1 MIKTFLFII
10 RGVLTHLF
18 NITTSIDLVSQIAI
32 KMRDYA
38 MGNNSKGRYY
48 VLGAICLAALVLPLS
63 FTGGAVATPTISKV
77 FNAGPSAQAWVTNAF
92 MLSFGSLLMAAGTLS
107 DIYGRKRLFTW
118 GLLLFLIVSLLLAS
132 ATSIVW
138 LDILRAVQG
147 IAAAAALASGSAAL
161 AQEFEGYDRTRAF
174 SLLGT
179 TFGLGLAFG
188 PMIAGALI
196 EQFGWRSIF
205 ITTAI
210 LAATAL
216 ITSVSQMHESKNQQ
230 AQKLDLPG
238 LASFSAMLVLFTTG
252 IILAPQAGWGSSL
265 IVGIL
270 ICALTC
276 LIAFVV
282 IELRSKEPMLE
293 LSLLRHPRFIGV
305 QILPLGT
312 CYCYIVLIVLLPFRL
327 IGVEGVSPIQS
338 GLVML
343 ALSTPMLVVPL
354 LAAWLTRWITAGTLS
369 GVGFLL
375 AASGLY
381 ILSRVPIGDHL
392 QLILSMLIIGIG
404 TSFPWGLMDG
414 LAVSVVPKEQAGMA
428 AGVFNTTRV
437 AGEGMALAISI
448 AMLITLV
455 NSSLLRLQPQSN
467 NSELVQ
473 RLVMGDMSL
482 SQNLD
487 PALVMA
493 AYQEGFSAL
502 MLILTLFTIISAGAA
517 FFLLSRKARL

>member
-1 MIKTFLFII
+1 
-10 RGVLTHLF
+10 
-18 NITTSIDLVSQIAI
+18 
-32 KMRDYA
+32 
-38 MGNNSKGRYY
+38 MGNNSDHSLQKGRYY

-77 FNAGPSAQAWVTNAF
+77 FNASPSAQAWVTNAF

-107 DIYGRKRLFTW
+107 DIYGRKRIFTH
-118 GLLLFLIVSLLLAS
+118 GLLLFIIVSLLLAN

-161 AQEFEGYDRTRAF
+161 AQEFEGHDRTRAF

-188 PMIAGALI
+188 PMITGALI

-205 ITTAI
+205 FTTAI
-210 LAATAL
+210 FAATAL
-216 ITSVSQMHESKNQQ
+216 IAAVSQMHESKNPQ

-265 IVGIL
+265 IVSLL
-270 ICALTC
+270 ISALTC

-293 LSLLRHPRFIGV
+293 LSLLRHTRFIGV
-305 QILPLGT
+305 QLLPLGT

-327 IGVEGVSPIQS
+327 IGVEGISPIQS

-354 LAAWLTRWITAGTLS
+354 LAAWLTRWISAGSLS
-369 GVGFLL
+369 GFGFLL
-375 AASGLY
+375 AATGLY

-392 QLILSMLIIGIG
+392 QLIFAMLIIGIG
-404 TSFPWGLMDG
+404 AGFPWGLMDG
-414 LAVSVVPKEQAGMA
+414 LAVNVVPKEQAGMA
-428 AGVFNTTRV
+428 AGIFNTTRV
-437 AGEGMALAISI
+437 AGEGIALAISI
-448 AMLITLV
+448 AMLTTLV
-455 NSSLLRLQPQSN
+455 NSSLLRLQPQN
-467 NSELVQ
+467 DNSELVQ
-473 RLVMGDMSL
+473 RLIMGNMSL

-487 PALVMA
+487 HAQVLT
-493 AYQEGFSAL
+493 AYQEGFSTL
-502 MLILTLFTIISAGAA
+502 MLILSLFTIISSCAA

>member
-1 MIKTFLFII
+1 
-10 RGVLTHLF
+10 
-18 NITTSIDLVSQIAI
+18 
-32 KMRDYA
+32 MRDYA

-132 ATSIVW
+132 ATSIIW

-270 ICALTC
+270 ISALTC

-293 LSLLRHPRFIGV
+293 LSLLRHPRFIGA